1 MAAPKSSLRHCRT
14 TARES
19 PTRTAVW
26 RGRRRLP
33 DDFLLIRRGDV
44 YAYDPSSCDSAR
56 CYFAMCDNVA
66 TVEAI
71 GTYNAIFGLDEMV
84 AMMLCER
91 HAAIIED
98 VVVLVTTE

>member
-1 MAAPKSSLRHCRT
+1 
-14 TARES
+14 
-19 PTRTAVW
+19 
-26 RGRRRLP
+26 
-33 DDFLLIRRGDV
+33 
-44 YAYDPSSCDSAR
+44 
-56 CYFAMCDNVA
+56 MCDNVA

-71 GTYNAIFGLDEMV
+71 RTYNAIFGLDEMV